1 MSKSYKKVSIIKD
14 NSKSSKWYKNQANRR
29 IRYSN
34 LDFPKK
40 SNSYKKCYESWDIH
54 DYILRYSKKEAIY
67 FYTISNFL
75 HEDYTDLD
83 DYLNRYWKIHFKCK

>member
-1 MSKSYKKVSIIKD
+1 MSRSYKKVPIIKD

-29 IRYSN
+29 VRYSN

-40 SNSYKKCYESWDIH
+40 SNSYKKYYESWDIH
-54 DYILRYSKKEAIY
+54 DYILHYSKKEAIY
-67 FYTISNFL
+67 FYTTSNLL
-75 HEDYTDLD
+75 HEDYIDLD